1 MTRLETLS
9 EGEVKKLKEVELP
22 IFETFP
28 WIEGGPLNKRRVALI
43 STAGIHRRQD
53 RPFTIDSEDVYRLI
67 PGDVK
72 AGDLVMS
79 HVSVNF
85 DRNGFQQDL
94 NVIFPIDIL
103 RKLVEEGYVGSLAD
117 YHYSFMGA
125 QDPTKMEEQAR
136 NLAGLLKKDNVD
148 TVFLVPV

>member
-1 MTRLETLS
+1 MARLEALS
-9 EGEVKKLKEVELP
+9 EGEVKKLKDVELP
-22 IFETFP
+22 VFETFP
-28 WIEGGPLNKRRVALI
+28 WVEGKPLNKSRVALI

-53 RPFTIDSEDVYRLI
+53 HPFTIDSADVYRII

-79 HVSVNF
+79 HASVNF
-85 DRNGFQQDL
+85 DRSGFQQDL

-103 RKLVEEGYVGSLAD
+103 RELVEEGTIGSLAD

-125 QDPTKMEEQAR
+125 MDPVKMEEQAR
-136 NLAGLLKKDNVD
+136 SLARLLKKDNVD